1 MLPAPEHLT
10 TAGGAGQYAVDAKLE
25 TDASTL
31 QSLVF
36 LGARLD
42 EAAVTGDRAVVERFL
57 RCFPRPST

>member
-25 TDASTL
+25 TL
-31 QSLVF
+31 RSLVF
-36 LGARLD
+36 LDACLD

-57 RCFPRPST
+57 RRFPRPST